1 MATEKKKLITTP
13 TLVLMIISTI
23 YGFGNVSIAYA
34 QMSYAGMFWY
44 IIGGICFFFPC
55 CLMMAEYGSAFNEA
69 KGGIYS
75 WPVSYT
81 HLDVYKR
88 QVFVLCYGESILK
101 IAAIRNIRRLS
112 NIRT

>member
-44 IIGGICFFFPC
+44 IIGG
-55 CLMMAEYGSAFNEA
+55 ES
-69 KGGIYS
+69 
-75 WPVSYT
+75 
-81 HLDVYKR
+81 
-88 QVFVLCYGESILK
+88 VFSSRVV
-101 IAAIRNIRRLS
+101 
-112 NIRT
+112 

>member
-44 IIGGICFFFPC
+44 IVGGICFFFPC

-75 WPVSYT
+75 WLAGSIG
-81 HLDVYKR
+81 LF
-88 QVFVLCYGESILK
+88 QVLHDFGLHYQRYFLGETLLKVGILVL
-101 IAAIRNIRRLS
+101 
-112 NIRT
+112 

>member
-55 CLMMAEYGSAFNEA
+55 CLMMAEYSSAFNEA
-69 KGGIYS
+69 KRGNLLLASGFNWRKACIH
-75 WPVSYT
+75 WN
-81 HLDVYKR
+81 VY
-88 QVFVLCYGESILK
+88 LAC
-101 IAAIRNIRRLS
+101 
-112 NIRT
+112 